1 MLGGTLLKHLPFVWQ
16 SGGNPWQCGNK
27 INKIRLKSTI
37 AFDIGKKKKVKVPE
51 TAFLHMMSLFNI

>member
-37 AFDIGKKKKVKVPE
+37 AFDIGKKKK
-51 TAFLHMMSLFNI
+51 